1 MKYPQARFSLYLL
14 LLAYL
19 FCAAA
24 AAATPTQKNVRL
36 FNEANVHLDVFWV
49 HPQDKSI
56 HKMTAENDSVKP
68 GMNID
73 LKSFAG
79 HEFEIH
85 ELGACN
91 HGPEQIC
98 RRVIFQVNDNDDQST
113 YSLVVY
119 TGAVNG
125 LLEGAAFDFVVII
138 FSSLMMLPTCWL
150 SLLA

>member
-1 MKYPQARFSLYLL
+1 MVKYPRARLSLHHLL
-14 LLAYL
+14 LGFYFL
-19 FCAAA
+19 CTAAA
-24 AAATPTQKNVRL
+24 ASTTQKNVRL
-36 FNEANVHLDVFWV
+36 FNEADVHLDVFWV

-91 HGPEQIC
+91 HGPEQTC
-98 RRVIFQVNDNDDQST
+98 RRVIFQVNENDDQST
-113 YSLVVY
+113 
-119 TGAVNG
+119 
-125 LLEGAAFDFVVII
+125 
-138 FSSLMMLPTCWL
+138 
-150 SLLA
+150 